1 MTSLWLDRAPR
12 IETDGFEA
20 GRRFDEVVVGAGI
33 TGLVTALLFA
43 RAGRRVAVV
52 EARRV
57 GAVNTG
63 NTTAKLSVL
72 QGAHLQRIQD
82 FSYRKIVQAYV
93 DANLEGLAWMSRYA
107 DDHGIPIQ
115 HKDAVSYAATRQGVR
130 TVNREYD
137 IAKAV
142 GLPVRKATDVGLP
155 FETHAA
161 VVLPGQAQFDP
172 MDVLATLAA
181 DFRSHGGRIF
191 EGVRVQRAKAG
202 DPVTVVTDR
211 GELRAS
217 HLLITTGTPMLNRG
231 LYFAKLKPKRS
242 YALSFRVPGVLPP
255 AMYLSVDPPTRSIR
269 TTPSADGDLLLIGG
283 NGHTVGR
290 SPSPKAAVQDLEAWT
305 LAHWPGAER
314 THAWSAQDY
323 ETPHKVPFVGWMPRG
338 RGRIFVATG
347 YDKWGMT
354 NSVQAAL
361 TLAADILGGHQ
372 PWAKILHRRVTTPRA
387 WAWGLGL
394 NADVAAQFAKGY
406 TKLLLS
412 RLPDSPPEEGHGI
425 VGREGLVPTAVSTV
439 NGVTCRVSPI
449 CAHMRAVVNW
459 NDQEQ
464 SWDCP
469 AHGSRYDADGTLLE
483 GPAVRNLRRR

>member
-1 MTSLWLDRAPR
+1 MTSLWLDRAPQ
-12 IETDGFEA
+12 IETDDFEA

-43 RAGRRVAVV
+43 RAGRSVAVV

-57 GAVNTG
+57 GAVATG

-72 QGAHLQRIQD
+72 QGAHLQRVQAY
-82 FSYRKIVQAYV
+82 SYRAIVQAYV

-115 HKDAVSYAATRQGVR
+115 RKDAVSYAATREGVP
-130 TVNREYD
+130 TVDREYE

-142 GLPVRKATDVGLP
+142 GLPVRKATDLGVP

-161 VVLPGQAQFDP
+161 VVLPDQAQFDP

-181 DFRSHGGRIF
+181 DVRAHGGRIF

-202 DPVTVVTDR
+202 DPVQVFTNKGT
-211 GELRAS
+211 LRAA
-217 HLLITTGTPMLNRG
+217 HLLVATGTPMLNRG
-231 LYFAKLKPKRS
+231 LYFAKLKPNRS
-242 YALSFRVPGVLPP
+242 YALSFRVSGRLPP

-269 TTPSADGDLLLIGG
+269 TTPDADGELLLVGG
-283 NGHTVGR
+283 NGHTAGR
-290 SPSPKAAVQDLEAWT
+290 SPSPKAAVEELEAWAH
-305 LAHWPGAER
+305 AHWPGAER

-323 ETPHKVPFVGWMPRG
+323 ETPHQVPFIGRMPRG
-338 RGRIFVATG
+338 RGRIFLATG

-372 PWAKILHRRVTTPRA
+372 PWAQTLHRRVTTPRA
-387 WAWGLGL
+387 LAWAVGV

-412 RLPDSPPEEGHGI
+412 RLPDGPPDEGHGI
-425 VGREGLVPTAVSTV
+425 VGRTGLVPTAVSTV
-439 NGVTCRVSPI
+439 NGVTCQVSPI
-449 CAHMRAVVNW
+449 CAHLRAVVNW
-459 NDQEQ
+459 NDQERT
-464 SWDCP
+464 WDCP

-483 GPAVRNLRRR
+483 GPATRNLNLR

>member
-1 MTSLWLDRAPR
+1 MTSLWLDRAPH
-12 IETDGFEA
+12 IETDDFEA
-20 GRRFDEVVVGAGI
+20 GERYDEVVVGAGI

-52 EARRV
+52 EARRI

-82 FSYRKIVQAYV
+82 YSYRTIVQAYV
-93 DANLEGLAWMSRYA
+93 DANLEGLAWMARYA

-115 HKDAVSYAATRQGVR
+115 HKDAVSYAATREGVP

-142 GLPVRKATDVGLP
+142 GLPVRRSRDLGVP

-161 VVLPGQAQFDP
+161 VVLPDQAQFDP
-172 MDVLATLAA
+172 MEVLATLAA
-181 DFRSHGGRIF
+181 DVRTHRGRIF

-202 DPVTVVTDR
+202 DPVQVLTNK
-211 GELRAS
+211 GALSAS
-217 HLLITTGTPMLNRG
+217 HLLVTTGTPMLNRG

-242 YALSFRVPGVLPP
+242 YALSFRVPGPLPP

-269 TTPSADGDLLLIGG
+269 TTPSPDGELLLIGG
-283 NGHTVGR
+283 NGHTGGR

-323 ETPHKVPFVGWMPRG
+323 ETPHKVPFIGRMPRG
-338 RGRIFVATG
+338 RGRIYLATG

-361 TLAADILGGHQ
+361 TLAGDILGGHQ
-372 PWAKILHRRVTTPRA
+372 PWAQTLHRRVTTPRA
-387 WAWGLGL
+387 LAWAIGL

-412 RLPDSPPEEGHGI
+412 PLPAGPPDEGQGI
-425 VGREGLVPTAVSTV
+425 VGRDGLVPTAVSTV

-449 CAHMRAVVNW
+449 CAHLRAVVTW
-459 NDQEQ
+459 NDQELT
-464 SWDCP
+464 WDCP
-469 AHGSRYDADGTLLE
+469 AHCSRYDADGTLLE
-483 GPAVRNLRRR
+483 GPATHDLRVR